1 MKSTDRNLFA
11 CEQFSAERASEHL
24 KREQDYAHKA
34 RLARKAIDEC
44 KQEESDKE
52 EDDKAFW
59 KVVYIFIHV
68 AAVALVLFTLMHF
81 GSK

>member
-34 RLARKAIDEC
+34 RLARKAIDER
-44 KQEESDKE
+44 KQEKKDKE
-52 EDDKAFW
+52 ADDAAFW
-59 KVVYIFIHV
+59 NVFYIFIHV
-68 AAVALVLFTLMHF
+68 AAIAIVLFTLIHF

>member
-11 CEQFSAERASEHL
+11 CEQEQERRSVLASE
-24 KREQDYAHKA
+24 AVS
-34 RLARKAIDEC
+34 EC

-52 EDDKAFW
+52 ADDQAFW
-59 KVVYIFIHV
+59 KVVYILVHV
-68 AAVALVLFTLMHF
+68 AAVALVLFTLIHF

>member
-1 MKSTDRNLFA
+1 MKSTDRKLFA

-44 KQEESDKE
+44 KQEKKDKE
-52 EDDKAFW
+52 ADDAAFW
-59 KVVYIFIHV
+59 NVFYIFIHV